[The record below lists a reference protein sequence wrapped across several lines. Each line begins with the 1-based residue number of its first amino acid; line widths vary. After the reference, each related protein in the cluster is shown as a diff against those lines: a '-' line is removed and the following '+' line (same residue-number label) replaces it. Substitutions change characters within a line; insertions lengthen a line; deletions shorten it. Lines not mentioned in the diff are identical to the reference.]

1 MVSRTVLF
9 LLSFALVAAVPPE
22 DWLAANPAQ
31 YPALYQAW
39 AKSQAGPVYWSVV
52 EALMRSQP

>member
-1 MVSRTVLF
+1 MRG
-9 LLSFALVAAVPPE
+9 E
-22 DWLAANPAQ
+22 LAANPAQ

-39 AKSQAGPVYWSVV
+39 AKSQAGPIYWGVM